1 MKRKTKIE
9 TPRSVRVKSGC
20 PRQQRASKP
29 SAHNSSAINVSLRLY
44 CPNLW
49 PHRRF
54 GLALVRFWY
63 GFCIHI
69 QFYTDHQLLPPPRFA
84 YYFFFHFSYFL
95 IRKKKITIIACYLG
109 LQGLEERIYVR
120 FFYVVDLE
128 YGCLRFT
135 YKLKQVLCRNY
146 VYNLFVLCFIIVLTR
161 KTNVAILKMG

>member
-1 MKRKTKIE
+1 MKLFSNEGSLLKKKKNTAATVKSFRIKVKRKTKIE
-9 TPRSVRVKSGC
+9 APRSVRVESGC

-54 GLALVRFWY
+54 GLALVRFWH

-69 QFYTDHQLLPPPRFA
+69 QFYTDHQPLPPPGFA

-109 LQGLEERIYVR
+109 LQGLEERTYVR
-120 FFYVVDLE
+120 FFMWSTLNTVVSDLP
-128 YGCLRFT
+128 L
-135 YKLKQVLCRNY
+135 N
-146 VYNLFVLCFIIVLTR
+146 
-161 KTNVAILKMG
+161 